1 MSSNEK
7 FGLGVGVVAESGVEL
22 AELALPHARTGD
34 DIERLVALAVV
45 HARKFGRV
53 GEFVVD
59 LHAVDGLGRKRLDGR
74 GDILA
79 EELLAVDEDLLHRL
93 ALRLDRAVGDGD
105 AGHLL
110 QQPFDI
116 GVGHDL
122 ERSGIVAH
130 RVALLRGAQRLGLL
144 DDRFDLHARLE
155 FQQSEADL
163 RSRDPEGRVEV
174 VIAQE
179 SHRKRIFAVGER
191 RNRHRALEGRGE
203 ILFLLRGF
211 HRRERQHRS
220 DDALPGVG
228 VDDRGCDA
236 APLGECRGGE
246 KRQQGSQ

>member
-1 MSSNEK
+1 MMRFEVI
-7 FGLGVGVVAESGVEL
+7 L
-22 AELALPHARTGD
+22 R
-34 DIERLVALAVV
+34 
-45 HARKFGRV
+45 
-53 GEFVVD
+53 
-59 LHAVDGLGRKRLDGR
+59 DGR
-74 GDILA
+74 LESYRLLKDG
-79 EELLAVDEDLLHRL
+79 EEVLT
-93 ALRLDRAVGDGD
+93 GD

-174 VIAQE
+174 VVAQE
-179 SHRKRIFAVGER
+179 SPRKRIFAVGER